1 MSTPIMA
8 KQDNLLSRLRDPTQF
23 FPEGIDIRVVQQI
36 LGHSQLRMTER
47 YTHVTQKLTQDAA
60 NRMGKALWG

>member
-1 MSTPIMA
+1 MPRHAIMSLPL
-8 KQDNLLSRLRDPTQF
+8 DHPH
-23 FPEGIDIRVVQQI
+23 IR
-36 LGHSQLRMTER
+36 HSQLRMTER

>member
-1 MSTPIMA
+1 M
-8 KQDNLLSRLRDPTQF
+8 
-23 FPEGIDIRVVQQI
+23 VQQI